1 MSGRMAGKGR
11 KHSVMTNDRNFNDLA
26 RRFTD
31 NIYGSPKGRIRLAI
45 LQEDLDLL
53 LGHFPANTPLRILD
67 AGSGLGYMALYLAQR
82 GHEVVLCDHSSEMLQ
97 RARQLFATQAPAAK
111 VTFIESAVQELH
123 QHVQGQFDLVMFHA
137 VLEWV
142 SEPLRT
148 LESLLTFLRP
158 GGYFSLL
165 FYNRNSLVMR
175 NLLRGNFR
183 KLVAGQYAGD
193 PNSLTPTNPLLPEE
207 VLGWLDAIGLTVLS
221 RTGVRII
228 YDYLSRELR
237 EQRSLEDIIEMERR
251 FCRQE
256 PFIGLGRY
264 MHVVAQ
270 AKV

>member
-1 MSGRMAGKGR
+1 
-11 KHSVMTNDRNFNDLA
+11 MTNDRNFDDLA

-45 LQEDLDLL
+45 LQEDLDTLL
-53 LGHFPANTPLRILD
+53 SRFPANTPLRILD

-82 GHEVVLCDHSSEMLQ
+82 GHEVVLCDHSAEMLQ
-97 RARQLFATQAPAAK
+97 RAKQLFAEQAPAAK
-111 VTFIESAVQELH
+111 VTFIESPVQAL
-123 QHVQGQFDLVMFHA
+123 QQQVRGQFDVVLFHA

-142 SEPLRT
+142 SEPQPTLQGLLR
-148 LESLLTFLRP
+148 FLRP

-183 KLVAGQYAGD
+183 KLAADQFAGD
-193 PNSLTPTNPLLPEE
+193 PNSLTPTNPLLPED
-207 VLGWLDAIGLTVLS
+207 VLGWLAASGLTVLS

-228 YDYLSRELR
+228 YDYLSREIR
-237 EQRSLEDIIEMERR
+237 EQRSFEDILEMERR

-256 PFIGLGRY
+256 PFLALGRY
-264 MHVVAQ
+264 MHVLAQ
-270 AKV
+270 AKE

>member
-1 MSGRMAGKGR
+1 MS
-11 KHSVMTNDRNFNDLA
+11 NDRNFDDLA
-26 RRFTD
+26 RRFTN

-45 LQEDLDLL
+45 LQEDLDFL
-53 LGHFPANTPLRILD
+53 LGRLRANAPLRILD
-67 AGSGLGYMALYLAQR
+67 AGSGLGYMALYLAQQ
-82 GHEVVLCDHSSEMLQ
+82 GHEVVLCDHSAEMIQ
-97 RARQLFATQAPAAK
+97 AARQVFIEQAPNAN
-111 VTFIESAVQELH
+111 VTFIESAVQDLQ
-123 QHVQGQFDLVMFHA
+123 QHVQGQFDLVLFHA

-142 SEPLRT
+142 SEPQHT
-148 LESLLTFLRP
+148 LEGLLTFLRP

-183 KLVAGQYAGD
+183 KLSAGQYAGD

-207 VLGWLDAIGLTVLS
+207 VLGWLEALGLTVLS

-237 EQRSLEDIIEMERR
+237 ERRSLDDIIEMERR

-264 MHVVAQ
+264 MHVLAQ
-270 AKV
+270 AKA